1 MHRTIYGISVNK
13 DGYKSP
19 VSSKIFWFMIITCKN
34 DDQTTNVNKNANGG
48 ILGIRALI
56 CGDKSL
62 GCPRQRSDTNHHLHI
77 IAGIRHQ
84 ETSSSYFEPPTAHDD
99 HAKLSR
105 MWYSYHKIVFELQ
118 KCFLL

>member
-62 GCPRQRSDTNHHLHI
+62 ASVDVRGNALTRT
-77 IAGIRHQ
+77 
-84 ETSSSYFEPPTAHDD
+84 TTYT
-99 HAKLSR
+99 
-105 MWYSYHKIVFELQ
+105 
-118 KCFLL
+118 